1 MGGVKTEFI
10 IVNQGN
16 PYESLYDNSC
26 NGAWVMMKDLYT
38 TKAIGSTNTYSTSS
52 INTYLNGEFLNKF
65 DIGVQNTIVQV
76 KVPYCSDPSNRVVK
90 SGAEGA
96 PAKVFLLSAREIG
109 LLPTDFSSSTM
120 DGSKL
125 DYFVTGSAGN
135 SKRIANYNGAAT
147 IWWTRSVATGNLYN
161 EWFVFESGWF
171 GNTSTNEAHG
181 IRPAFILPFDT
192 QVDFQGNI
200 VID

>member
-1 MGGVKTEFI
+1 
-10 IVNQGN
+10 
-16 PYESLYDNSC
+16 
-26 NGAWVMMKDLYT
+26 MMKDLYT

-109 LLPTDFSSSTM
+109 LLPTDFSGSTM

-171 GNTSTNEAHG
+171 GNTSTKEVHG